1 MPLVLSPDN
10 IVPLEKGHD
19 RSAFDCG
26 NDDLNRYLKQQA
38 RQDAE
43 KHVAAPFVLLEPGSP
58 VVRGFYTLS
67 ASIIPVE
74 ELPPDMM
81 KKLPRYGQLPV
92 TLLGRLAVDQTARR
106 QGVGEF
112 LLVDAWRR
120 CLEGA
125 QQIGA
130 MAVIVDAKD
139 PQAES
144 FYRHFDFLPFQVT
157 PLRLFLPM
165 RQIAQLFSD
174 PNEKS

>member
-1 MPLVLSPDN
+1 MPVQLSSTS
-10 IVPLEKGHD
+10 IIPLEKEHD

-43 KHVAAPFVLLEPGSP
+43 RHVAAPFVLLDAADSA
-58 VVRGFYTLS
+58 VRGFYTLS
-67 ASIIPVE
+67 ASIIPVG

-92 TLLGRLAVDQTARR
+92 TLLGRLAVDKTAKG

-112 LLVDAWRR
+112 LLVDALRR
-120 CLEGA
+120 SLEGA
-125 QQIGA
+125 QHIGA

-139 PQAES
+139 SQAEA
-144 FYRHFDFLPFQVT
+144 FYRHFDFLPFQQT
-157 PLRLFLPM
+157 PMRLFLPM
-165 RQIAQLFSD
+165 AQIAKLFA
-174 PNEKS
+174 

>member
-1 MPLVLSPDN
+1 LPLILGPDN

-19 RSAFDCG
+19 RSVFDCG
-26 NDDLNRYLKQQA
+26 NDDLNRY
-38 RQDAE
+38 
-43 KHVAAPFVLLEPGSP
+43 VAVSFVLLEPGSP

-92 TLLGRLAVDQTARR
+92 TLLGRLAVDRTAKG

-112 LLVDAWRR
+112 LLIDALRR
-120 CLEGA
+120 CLEAA

-157 PLRLFLPM
+157 PLRLFLPL
-165 RQIAQLFSD
+165 RQIAQLFSE
-174 PNEKS
+174 PGRA

>member
-1 MPLVLSPDN
+1 MPLTLTPEH

-43 KHVAAPFVLLEPGSP
+43 KHVAVPFVLLEPGSQ

-92 TLLGRLAVDQTARR
+92 TLLGRLAVDRTAKG

-112 LLVDAWRR
+112 LLVDALRR

-139 PQAES
+139 EQAES

-157 PLRLFLPM
+157 PRRLFLPM
-165 RQIAQLFSD
+165 RQIAQLFAE
-174 PNEKS
+174 PRQKG

>member
-1 MPLVLSPDN
+1 MPLTLTPEY

-26 NDDLNRYLKQQA
+26 NDELNRYLKQQA

-43 KHVAAPFVLLEPGSP
+43 KHVAVPFVLLEPGSP
-58 VVRGFYTLS
+58 AVRGFYALS

-92 TLLGRLAVDQTARR
+92 TLLGRLAVDRTARR

-112 LLVDAWRR
+112 LLVDALRR
-120 CLEGA
+120 CLEGS
-125 QQIGA
+125 QHIGA

-139 PQAES
+139 EQAES
-144 FYRHFDFLPFQVT
+144 FYRHFDFLPFQLT
-157 PLRLFLPM
+157 PRRLFLPM
-165 RQIAQLFSD
+165 RQIAQLFSE
-174 PNEKS
+174 PSEKS